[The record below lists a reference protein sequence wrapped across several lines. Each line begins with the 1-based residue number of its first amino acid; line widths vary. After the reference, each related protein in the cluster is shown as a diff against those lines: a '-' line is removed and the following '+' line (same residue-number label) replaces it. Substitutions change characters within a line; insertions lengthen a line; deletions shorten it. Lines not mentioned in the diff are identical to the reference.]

1 MLAGT
6 LLLLAASSFLVTLSM
21 DDVVDQ
27 ASRTAAQVV
36 IDLEDLEGGTD
47 VDLTRYRRSLRPE
60 HPEASLSLVPT
71 VGAARGRPRSSG
83 PWRHRQGAPP
93 TEMPSWLSPG
103 STFSGLVR
111 FETTGGPHLV
121 ARALQPLRGRS
132 YRAVIVDL
140 PIGPEMRE
148 EVLATTGVDMGV
160 METATVDALPGVLTW
175 VSFLE
180 HTDWTTGQTE
190 FLNLQTM
197 VDPRTVYQRLL
208 GAQTQVGTGGVGL
221 FLVIEVTAL
230 VMGLALARSITGAV
244 HELFV
249 GTEHVRKGDFGHRIV
264 VGTRDQLGELADSFN
279 AMTGSV
285 KNLLQEAAEKKRLEE
300 ELRIARRM
308 QMSLLPRD
316 TTTIAGVTVSATSLP
331 AREVGGDYYEFIPL
345 GDRQLGI
352 LVADVSGKG
361 TSAAFYMAELK
372 GVILA
377 LSQTHLSPKQ
387 LLIEVNRIMAPHIDD
402 GSFITMMYV
411 ILDLERNLLTYARAG
426 HTPLIYVRGDADVP
440 KAEVLAPGGLVVGLN
455 GFHPQFDEL
464 IEEDSLPVGR
474 GDVAVLFTDGITEAM
489 NDVSDLF
496 GEERLRQ
503 LVESH
508 AALSAP
514 SLREQI
520 LDAVKAF
527 VGDADQHDDM
537 TLVLLKVDDLDAEVT

>member
-1 MLAGT
+1 M
-6 LLLLAASSFLVTLSM
+6 
-21 DDVVDQ
+21 
-27 ASRTAAQVV
+27 
-36 IDLEDLEGGTD
+36 
-47 VDLTRYRRSLRPE
+47 
-60 HPEASLSLVPT
+60 
-71 VGAARGRPRSSG
+71 
-83 PWRHRQGAPP
+83 
-93 TEMPSWLSPG
+93 
-103 STFSGLVR
+103 
-111 FETTGGPHLV
+111 
-121 ARALQPLRGRS
+121 
-132 YRAVIVDL
+132 
-140 PIGPEMRE
+140 
-148 EVLATTGVDMGV
+148 
-160 METATVDALPGVLTW
+160 
-175 VSFLE
+175 
-180 HTDWTTGQTE
+180 
-190 FLNLQTM
+190 
-197 VDPRTVYQRLL
+197 
-208 GAQTQVGTGGVGL
+208 
-221 FLVIEVTAL
+221 IEVTAL